1 MCVCVREWVYRLRK
15 IHTRNETIWYCNRG
29 ERKPLQ
35 QKYYYGVLHRNS
47 LMHTHTLSLS
57 LSYSFTNKQQCVY
70 MGREGKE
77 KQGKNEEKE
86 TERTEWN
93 KPKDKHE
100 NSNNRER
107 SEEKKSIATQSTF
120 TFWSSRIFFC
130 VLQMFENRDLI
141 EYEVN
146 NSFKRIC
153 NCEATTRCDVYRLL
167 QAPTKLAKRG
177 TAEPKKKKKKKEQS
191 IRLNESIQ
199 SKSHLKLIWILRYF
213 LLVCFPFRHTPHQF
227 FHHLF
232 L

>member
-1 MCVCVREWVYRLRK
+1 MVFY
-15 IHTRNETIWYCNRG
+15 IETLSC
-29 ERKPLQ
+29 
-35 QKYYYGVLHRNS
+35 
-47 LMHTHTLSLS
+47 THIPSLS

-70 MGREGKE
+70 MGREGRE

-100 NSNNRER
+100 NSHNRER
-107 SEEKKSIATQSTF
+107 SEEKKINSHPKYVHILELTN
-120 TFWSSRIFFC
+120 FFC

-153 NCEATTRCDVYRLL
+153 NCKATTRCDVYRLL
-167 QAPTKLAKRG
+167 QAPTKLAKKE

-199 SKSHLKLIWILRYF
+199 SKSQLELIWILRYF